1 VVSAIL
7 GVTLFCVYVFAAHS
21 GDQMRGGV
29 MRQLAELGQL
39 IDRLP
44 RKQIGFYPTPFHR
57 LGNLSHALG
66 VSIFMKREDMAGPG
80 AISGSKMRTAEFII
94 GQALKDGVDTIITQ
108 GVYLT
113 NSGLQFVTAA
123 RVAGITPIL
132 YLTRDGRQGPIT
144 EYRGNLLLNQIMDVE
159 THYLTTSGGAY
170 WNATD
175 EKNRIVNAMEAH
187 KAKLQTEGHKVL
199 IVPTGGAHHYGFVSH
214 ALTFKEMIEQARAT
228 GVELDYIYHTAGTGT
243 ALPGMLV
250 GKLFTGHK
258 VKFRSIAIN
267 SYQPGGWM
275 NKNVI
280 VDRVKHIFKVL
291 GVEAVSDKDIY
302 SEIDIDERFIGEDYG
317 VPTAESTAAIKELA
331 RSDGVFIGPVYTG
344 KGFAGLLEHV
354 RSGRIEPGSNIAFL
368 HTGDTGNLFETS
380 GVVGNVTPPLTF

>member
-1 VVSAIL
+1 
-7 GVTLFCVYVFAAHS
+7 
-21 GDQMRGGV
+21 

-39 IDRLP
+39 IARLP
-44 RKQIGFYPTPFHR
+44 RKQIGFYPTPFHKIE
-57 LGNLSHALG
+57 NLSRTHG
-66 VSIFMKREDMAGPG
+66 VNLFLKREDMAGPG
-80 AISGSKMRTAEFII
+80 TISGSKTRSAEFII

-132 YLTRDGRQGPIT
+132 YLTRDARQGPIT
-144 EYRGNLLLNQIMDVE
+144 EYRGNLLLNQIMEVE

-170 WNATD
+170 WNAAD
-175 EKNRIVNAMEAH
+175 EKNKILAAMEAH

-199 IVPTGGAHHYGFVSH
+199 IVPTGGAHPYGFVSH
-214 ALTFKEMIEQARAT
+214 ALTFKEMIEQSRAA

-243 ALPGMLV
+243 ALPGMLMA
-250 GKLFTGHK
+250 KLFTGHAL
-258 VKFRSIAIN
+258 KFRSIAIN
-267 SYQPGGWM
+267 SYQPRGWM

-291 GVEAVSDKDIY
+291 GVEAASDGDIY
-302 SEIDIDERFIGEDYG
+302 NEIDIDERFIGEDYG
-317 VPTAESTAAIKELA
+317 VPSAESTAAIKELA
-331 RSDGVFIGPVYTG
+331 RSDGVFVGPVYTG
-344 KGFAGLLEHV
+344 KGFAGLLDHV
-354 RSGRIEPGSNIAFL
+354 RRGRIERGSNIAFL

-380 GVVGNVTPPLTF
+380 GVVGNLTPPPT

>member
-1 VVSAIL
+1 
-7 GVTLFCVYVFAAHS
+7 
-21 GDQMRGGV
+21 
-29 MRQLAELGQL
+29 MRQLAELGRL

-57 LGNLSHALG
+57 LGNLSHGLG

-214 ALTFKEMIEQARAT
+214 ALTFKEMIEQARAA

-267 SYQPGGWM
+267 SYQPGVWM